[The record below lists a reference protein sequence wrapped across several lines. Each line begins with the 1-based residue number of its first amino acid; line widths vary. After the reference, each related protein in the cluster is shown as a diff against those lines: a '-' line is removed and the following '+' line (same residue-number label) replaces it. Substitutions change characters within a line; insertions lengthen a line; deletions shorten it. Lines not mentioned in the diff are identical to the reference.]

1 MCVLLR
7 CNRVNVLN
15 PNNCAFVQVGI
26 ESFGIGLILLLLLLL
41 CNVPLRVAYSNHHTD
56 NNSINMKERPHSI
69 IFSSSTTTATMAS
82 ATVTTP
88 STTNIEATTFPHMG
102 ERFAHRGDGCNRN
115 GGNGVGRTT
124 NIPSNASYPHVTAT
138 TTNNNN
144 NIGTNG
150 TYNGHLKHKHVLA
163 EIHSYSGDN
172 WRAYAFISFV
182 AIVCYLN
189 GMNGEFVHDD
199 IPAITLNRDV
209 LGTNKISRVFK
220 NDFWGTPMADAN
232 SHKSYRPLTV
242 LSFR

>member
-1 MCVLLR
+1 
-7 CNRVNVLN
+7 
-15 PNNCAFVQVGI
+15 
-26 ESFGIGLILLLLLLL
+26 
-41 CNVPLRVAYSNHHTD
+41 
-56 NNSINMKERPHSI
+56 MKDRPHSI
-69 IFSSSTTTATMAS
+69 ILSSSSATMAS
-82 ATVTTP
+82 AIVTT
-88 STTNIEATTFPHMG
+88 TTTTTT
-102 ERFAHRGDGCNRN
+102 HRIIRSSSS
-115 GGNGVGRTT
+115 
-124 NIPSNASYPHVTAT
+124 NIPATSYPHAAAAATAT
-138 TTNNNN
+138 TANNNNNN
-144 NIGTNG
+144 NIGTNGTNGTTG
-150 TYNGHLKHKHVLA
+150 TYNGHLKHKHVLD